1 MPRDGRRQ
9 TGHTRR
15 AGRPRLAAGT
25 AAPLVGLLAA
35 LLLVP
40 LPGASAAEVGA
51 AGRADAEAGTGTGT
65 GTGVG
70 VGIGTGTGA
79 GTPQA
84 RFEAPGNLEA
94 VDRTLARIA
103 RRGAH
108 ETGFVEQRFL
118 RFLDAPVESSGRLS
132 YRPPDRLERITDKP
146 KAESMVLDGDTLSM
160 TRDGKTR
167 SLSVSQLPAVGALV
181 GSIRDLLA
189 GNRSALEKRYRA
201 IAQGDDENW
210 QLVLLP
216 SDAELATLV
225 TRIVVAGQADRIATI
240 EIQQAD
246 GDRSLMTLRPA

>member
-1 MPRDGRRQ
+1 MPRDARRR
-9 TGHTRR
+9 TGQTRR
-15 AGRPRLAAGT
+15 TGRTRLAGGT
-25 AAPLVGLLAA
+25 AAPLIGLLVA
-35 LLLVP
+35 LLLAP
-40 LPGASAAEVGA
+40 LPGTSAAEVNA
-51 AGRADAEAGTGTGT
+51 AGNSEAGTGG
-65 GTGVG
+65 GA
-70 VGIGTGTGA
+70 GA

-84 RFEAPGNLEA
+84 RFEAPGNREA

-132 YRPPDRLERITDKP
+132 YRPPDRLERITDTP

>member
-51 AGRADAEAGTGTGT
+51 AGRADAEA
-65 GTGVG
+65 
-70 VGIGTGTGA
+70 GIGTGTGA

>member
-1 MPRDGRRQ
+1 MRPDARRRGRW
-9 TGHTRR
+9 TPLADHVRR
-15 AGRPRLAAGT
+15 AAA
-25 AAPLVGLLAA
+25 AAA
-35 LLLVP
+35 LLLAP
-40 LPGASAAEVGA
+40 LPPASLSALAATPANPPAASTAASSAASPGTSPA
-51 AGRADAEAGTGTGT
+51 ASSSTPEAAAEG
-65 GTGVG
+65 
-70 VGIGTGTGA
+70 
-79 GTPQA
+79 
-84 RFEAPGNLEA
+84 FEGPGNREA
-94 VDRTLARIA
+94 VDRILARIA

-118 RFLDAPVESSGRLS
+118 RFLDEPVESSGRLS

-146 KAESMVLDGDTLSM
+146 RPESMVLDGDTLSM
-160 TRDGKTR
+160 TRDGRTR

-189 GNRSALEKRYRA
+189 GNRAALEPRYRA
-201 IAQGDDENW
+201 IAQGDDANW